1 MSSTVLERLRSSA
14 EISERYETAIGVE
27 LDIKPNGQKHKIV
40 QQHKIASLINAITNT
55 NNEIINIINDNDN
68 ILNDEI
74 NIMKDDDMFN
84 HFYNAI
90 NTTYEYHSK
99 YPNIVIDNNDNII
112 KNLVNNVNV
121 DFSGE
126 EVFGKYLDLHS
137 FHYKYC
143 NLPNISN
150 SSNSSSGAARS
161 SSSSSTID
169 YIQYLEKFNSFFY
182 INENHKT
189 NKYTTYINELLE
201 YLYNFFNRVQPLV
214 NMNEILSSWE
224 ATFDELWA
232 DGKINGWT
240 LKSNAKVSNKQP
252 QPLKLTMFNASE
264 ELESLGNDRLKEA
277 CEALGI
283 KCGGT
288 IHDRALRLWSI
299 RDKKPDE
306 IPQKLRVKE
315 TKTDNTENISNKKKI
330 AWVEYQI
337 ISLTEIIIDIV
348 IATRKHAEK
357 QQTRNIDEKHNEI
370 FEEEYGA
377 LADVNTLEEI
387 DDKEDDGPIY
397 NPLNLPLGW
406 DGKPIAYW
414 LYKLHGLSQEFNC
427 EICGNVKY
435 QGRRNFD
442 RHFQEWRH
450 SHGMRCLGVP
460 NTKHFHDIVLI
471 EDVLTLFAKI
481 KNSLKS
487 GQFVNDVDEEFED
500 TEGNV
505 LNRRIYEDLAR
516 QGLL

>member
-1 MSSTVLERLRSSA
+1 MSLERLRSSA
-14 EISERYETAIGVE
+14 ENSEHYEKAIGIE
-27 LDIKPNGQKHKIV
+27 LDIKPNGQKQKIY
-40 QQHKIASLINAITNT
+40 QQHKIASLVDAITQANK
-55 NNEIINIINDNDN
+55 EIIEFTNDNDG
-68 ILNDEI
+68 ILNEELM
-74 NIMKDDDMFN
+74 IMKDANMFDN
-84 HFYNAI
+84 FYDALK
-90 NTTYEYHSK
+90 TTSEYHTK
-99 YPNIVIDNNDNII
+99 YPNIKMDTTDTII
-112 KNLVNNVNV
+112 KNLLNVNV

-143 NLPNISN
+143 NLPSIVGNN
-150 SSNSSSGAARS
+150 N
-161 SSSSSTID
+161 ID

-182 INENHKT
+182 ISENHKN
-189 NKYTTYINELLE
+189 NKYALYITELWE
-201 YLYNFFNRVQPLV
+201 YLLNFFRRVQPLV
-214 NMNEILSSWE
+214 DLDEIISLWE
-224 ATFDELWA
+224 TTFDELWDA
-232 DGKINGWT
+232 GKVNGWI
-240 LKSNAKVSNKQP
+240 LKSNPVSTKQP
-252 QPLKLTMFNASE
+252 QPLKLGMFNASE

-288 IHDRALRLWSI
+288 IHDRALRLWSV
-299 RDKKPDE
+299 RDKKREE

-315 TKTDNTENISNKKKI
+315 VKTDSPEILSNRKKI
-330 AWVEYQI
+330 AWIEYQV
-337 ISLTEIIIDIV
+337 ISLTEVIMDIV

-370 FEEEYGA
+370 FEEEYGS
-377 LADVNTLEEI
+377 LPDVNEEEA

-427 EICGNVKY
+427 EICGNLKY

-471 EDVLTLFAKI
+471 EDVLTLYAKI

-487 GQFVNDVDEEFED
+487 GQFVGDVDEEFED

-505 LNRRIYEDLAR
+505 LNRRTYEDLAR